1 MKKWQI
7 IVGVGLV
14 LLGLFS
20 LLDTFFEIDLGRF
33 IFPLILIGLGLLIIF
48 RNQLVDPGI
57 QVRMPIIG
65 DIRKSGG
72 WQAKRHEI
80 WWFVGTTKLD
90 FSEAVFPEGEAK
102 IKIFG
107 FVNDVK
113 ILLPKDVEMD
123 LGSFAFISEYHGI
136 EKREERFFGI
146 LEERTENY
154 PSAEKKVMIQINSFV
169 ADIRVTRV

>member
-7 IVGVGLV
+7 IFGVVLI

-20 LLDTFFEIDLGRF
+20 LLDVLFEINLGRF

-48 RNQLVDPGI
+48 RNQLSAPGVE
-57 QVRMPIIG
+57 VRMPVIG
-65 DIRKSGG
+65 DVRKSGG
-72 WQAKRHEI
+72 WQAKKHEI
-80 WWFVGTTKLD
+80 WWFVGTTRLD

-113 ILLPKDVEMD
+113 ILLPEDVEMH
-123 LGSFAFISEYHGI
+123 LGSFAFFSDYQGI
-136 EKREERFFGI
+136 ERREERFFGI
-146 LEERTENY
+146 LEEKTESY
-154 PSAEKKVMIQINSFV
+154 SLAEKKVTIQINSFV
-169 ADIRVTRV
+169 ADIHVIRV